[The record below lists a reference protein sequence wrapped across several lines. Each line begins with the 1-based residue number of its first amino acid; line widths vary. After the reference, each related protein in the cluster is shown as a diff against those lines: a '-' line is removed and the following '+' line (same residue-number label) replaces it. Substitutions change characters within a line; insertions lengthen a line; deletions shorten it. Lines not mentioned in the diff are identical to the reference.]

1 MKLASELKV
10 FGYDYE
16 VSGCGWDVTCHDE
29 GVPSQNGATCG
40 GHIAS
45 ALHDPVDI
53 AVEVG
58 N

>member
-29 GVPSQNGATCG
+29 GVPSQNGG

-45 ALHDPVDI
+45 ALHDPVDM
-53 AVEVG
+53 AVEVR